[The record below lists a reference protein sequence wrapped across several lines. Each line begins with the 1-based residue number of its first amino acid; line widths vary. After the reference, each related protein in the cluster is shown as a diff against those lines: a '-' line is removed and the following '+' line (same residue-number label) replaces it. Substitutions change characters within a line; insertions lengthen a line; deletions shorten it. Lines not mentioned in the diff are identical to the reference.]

1 MKLID
6 VLKAQG
12 VFADKPDCQFKTEKC
27 VCVCVCV
34 CLEVM
39 TNEKE
44 R

>member
-12 VFADKPDCQFKTEKC
+12 VFADKPDCQFRQSELCAC

-34 CLEVM
+34 FRGK
-39 TNEKE
+39 N
-44 R
+44 